1 MLSSMH
7 LNPYSCSSFS
17 FTETTTVQNTMTSSI
32 ILTTSTAAMLVSVTS
47 FTSAATA
54 SITKSASSTSM
65 ANTIQPRKWEEMT
78 EKEKQLEVL
87 GPYPCKV
94 PSVFE
99 LIANVWGL
107 APIHLAA
114 ADNSLPNGS
123 FKELFLEK
131 N

>member
-1 MLSSMH
+1 
-7 LNPYSCSSFS
+7 
-17 FTETTTVQNTMTSSI
+17 MTLSI
-32 ILTTSTAAMLVSVTS
+32 ILTTTTATMLVSITS

-78 EKEKQLEVL
+78 EKEKQLDVL
-87 GPYPCKV
+87 NDMNPYPCKA

-99 LIANVWGL
+99 LTANVCRL

-114 ADNSLPNGS
+114 VDNSLPNGN

-131 N
+131 KLSCFGAENGETR